1 MKELSRFYS
10 TSGGSV
16 NLAAKAGAYL
26 AGSPSI
32 EQDERGKAD
41 KRQEKEVRE
50 KGANICPGA
59 NMAGNALSFVANS
72 DLYLVSLCSNTV
84 SIIPA

>member
-32 EQDERGKAD
+32 EQDERGEAD
-41 KRQEKEVRE
+41 KDRK
-50 KGANICPGA
+50 KK
-59 NMAGNALSFVANS
+59 
-72 DLYLVSLCSNTV
+72 
-84 SIIPA
+84 